1 MSTPRFYYNEFLI
14 DDRIAV
20 VNGTVDM
27 TVYPYKMYELLQV
40 LQQFHMDGNSSGE
53 LEILIVQKDIHTQ
66 LV

>member
-40 LQQFHMDGNSSGE
+40 LS
-53 LEILIVQKDIHTQ
+53 
-66 LV
+66 